1 MLSILHNLF
10 LFHLGLH
17 EVRKELLVA
26 VVVKGQCVLV
36 YLTYLL
42 RNDGFHEWIQCS
54 GQFRILLY
62 FNKYNIN
69 NQQLHNI
76 NREMQQV
83 ACQIT
88 AKKVAFINIMNV
100 LKIPKNYDVEGFP
113 IVDYAMPILP

>member
-1 MLSILHNLF
+1 M
-10 LFHLGLH
+10 
-17 EVRKELLVA
+17 
-26 VVVKGQCVLV
+26 
-36 YLTYLL
+36 
-42 RNDGFHEWIQCS
+42 DIQCS

-88 AKKVAFINIMNV
+88 AQKVAFINIMNV

-113 IVDYAMPILP
+113 IVDMLCRFYRNFDHFCM